1 MRKITILSA
10 ALLAAAVSHASA
22 QDQHGMAASSEQVTL
37 PAACEAAAGS
47 MDMSKMMGGMEGMMS
62 GGQMDEVQ
70 KGNMDAMMKMHGPM
84 MKAAMIKDPDLA
96 FNCGMIAH
104 HQGAIA
110 MSEVELK
117 TGKDEKSKEMARMI
131 IDAQKK
137 EIEEMTAR
145 VEALAK

>member
-1 MRKITILSA
+1 MTAR
-10 ALLAAAVSHASA
+10 
-22 QDQHGMAASSEQVTL
+22 MSSETVEL
-37 PAACEAAAGS
+37 PKACMDAAGSS

-62 GGQMDEVQ
+62 SGSSEVV
-70 KGNMDAMMKMHGPM
+70 KANMDAMMKMHGPM
-84 MKAAMIKDPDLA
+84 MTATMIKDPDLA

-117 TGKDEKSKEMARMI
+117 MGKDEKSKEMAQMI

-137 EIEEMTAR
+137 EIGEMTAW
-145 VEALAK
+145 VEKHGK

>member
-22 QDQHGMAASSEQVTL
+22 QGQHGMASSSEQVTL

-70 KGNMDAMMKMHGPM
+70 KGNMDAMMKTQGPM
-84 MKAAMIKDPDLA
+84 MKTMSINDPDLA
-96 FNCGMIAH
+96 FNCGMIVH

-110 MSEVELK
+110 MAEVELK
-117 TGKDEKSKEMARMI
+117 LGKDAKSKQMAQMI

-137 EIEEMTAR
+137 EIGEMTAW
-145 VEALAK
+145 VEKHAK

>member
-1 MRKITILSA
+1 MRKILIA
-10 ALLAAAVSHASA
+10 AAVAAFPLAAAA
-22 QDQHGMAASSEQVTL
+22 QDSHSMAGHGDAAMAL

-47 MDMSKMMGGMEGMMS
+47 MDMSKMMEGMQASMS

-70 KGNMDAMMKMHGPM
+70 KANHEVMMQMHGPM

-104 HQGAIA
+104 HMGAIA

-117 TGKDEKSKEMARMI
+117 MGKDEKSKEMARMI
-131 IDAQKK
+131 IDAQRQ
-137 EIEEMTAR
+137 EIEEMTTR

>member
-1 MRKITILSA
+1 MRTITILSA
-10 ALLAAAVSHASA
+10 VLLAAAVPPASA

-47 MDMSKMMGGMEGMMS
+47 MDMSKMMGGMQNMMS
-62 GGQMDEVQ
+62 GGQMNEAQ
-70 KGNMDAMMKMHGPM
+70 KGNMDAMMQTQGPM
-84 MKAAMIKDPDLA
+84 MKTMSISDPDLA
-96 FNCGMIAH
+96 FNCGMIVH

-110 MSEVELK
+110 MAEVELK
-117 TGKDEKSKEMARMI
+117 LGQDEKSKQMAQKI
-131 IDAQKK
+131 IDDQKR